1 MAISETCLCN
11 SVKNNN
17 KRWREHHEK
26 TRIGKRPGRRAGGKE
41 IEKKKEVSQIKSKK
55 KLILKLNLKMSSG
68 SDSGSDYEFGK
79 RRKKKSKQKP
89 AKRARSRSPPGDGIN
104 TCLHCRQTL
113 VDNENLRFHQNV
125 PEGAKEE
132 LEIIF
137 EVENFSE
144 GDPEDPRPE
153 FRATQVF

>member
-1 MAISETCLCN
+1 M
-11 SVKNNN
+11 
-17 KRWREHHEK
+17 
-26 TRIGKRPGRRAGGKE
+26 
-41 IEKKKEVSQIKSKK
+41 
-55 KLILKLNLKMSSG
+55 NLKMSSG

-79 RRKKKSKQKP
+79 RRKKKPKQKP
-89 AKRARSRSPPGDGIN
+89 AKKARSRSPPGDGIN